1 MNGTRVTIRAFSFM
15 VSVVSLLQ
23 NGHDAVYCGGQYIGN
38 KTVVT
43 AAHCVQNFS
52 ASNVCVWF
60 GLSQL
65 QEGMSSCSDERG
77 NGNGDGHGG
86 NRVWKTVLH
95 PWWDESTM
103 SNDVALLFLQDEPYV
118 ESTPILLPESKL
130 YDKEGTALL
139 LLGFGKTDPDAF
151 FQPPLKD
158 FGLRLGERVVVFPP
172 QNFGRL
178 QVNESVMLVAGDPR
192 LLSDTSTTLSE
203 THGYTD
209 SCQGD
214 SGGPLFSF
222 KEKTHESVLVGI
234 TSWGISC
241 GYADFPGVYTRVSA
255 VAEWIRSYVI

>member
-1 MNGTRVTIRAFSFM
+1 MNKIINGTRVTIRAFSFM

-23 NGHDAVYCGGQYIGN
+23 NGHDTVYCGGQYIGN

-43 AAHCVQNFS
+43 AAHCVQNSS

-65 QEGMSSCSDERG
+65 QEGMSSCSGEG
-77 NGNGDGHGG
+77 VNGG
-86 NRVWKTVLH
+86 NRVSKTVLH

-103 SNDVALLFLQDEPYV
+103 SNDVALLFLEDEPHV
-118 ESTPILLPESKL
+118 ESTPILLPESEA

-139 LLGFGKTDPDAF
+139 LLGFGKTDPDAY
-151 FQPPLKD
+151 FQPPLED

-172 QNFGRL
+172 QHFGRL
-178 QVNESVMLVAGDPR
+178 HVNESVMLVAGDPR
-192 LLSDTSTTLSE
+192 LLSDTFTTLSE

-222 KEKTHESVLVGI
+222 KENTHESVLVGI

-241 GYADFPGVYTRVSA
+241 GYADLPGVYTRVSA
-255 VAEWIRSYVI
+255 VVEWINSYI